1 VLAEVNWNAS
11 GPRLILNRESGGSI
25 YCGMMVPKINQ
36 QLLGK
41 PAQKLNMSEEDR
53 FIRAC

>member
-1 VLAEVNWNAS
+1 VIAEVNWNAS
-11 GPRLILNRESGGSI
+11 GSRLLLNGETGGSI